1 MIRVQLEVDR
11 PVSDT
16 FDYFADFRNENE
28 WNTVA
33 HDIRMLTAPPV
44 GAGSRFRGEYDRMG
58 TMEYE
63 ITEFD
68 RPRHLRCHGTSKTFR
83 WVSTFDFTGNGD
95 GTRIECAT
103 DMQPGGLL
111 RLLVPLM
118 QGIIKRQMIK
128 GMGGLKQKLESG
140 SPAHPVSES

>member
-1 MIRVQLEVDR
+1 VIRVQLEVDR

-33 HDIRMLTAPPV
+33 HDIRMLTDAPV
-44 GAGSRFRGEYDRMG
+44 GTGSRFRGEYDRMG

-63 ITEFD
+63 IIEFV
-68 RPRHLRCHGTSKTFR
+68 RPRHLRVHGTSKTFR
-83 WVSTFDFTGNGD
+83 WVSTFDFTSTGD
-95 GTRIECAT
+95 GTRIDGAT
-103 DMQPGGLL
+103 DMKPGGLL

-128 GMGGLKQKLESG
+128 GMGGLKQQLEAG
-140 SPAHPVSES
+140 RPVDRVAEG